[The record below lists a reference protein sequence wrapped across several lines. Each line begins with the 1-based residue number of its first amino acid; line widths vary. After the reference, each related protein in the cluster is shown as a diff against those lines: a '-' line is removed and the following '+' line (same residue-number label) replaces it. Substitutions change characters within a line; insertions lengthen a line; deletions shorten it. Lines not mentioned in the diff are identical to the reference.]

1 MTVRLKPGD
10 LIWMEC
16 LPGGL
21 CIFLEHFTKRET
33 TVSDYYKIYHAT
45 QGIQK
50 MPDYYFISLDEA
62 AHLGYTT
69 GREWENDWNADL

>member
-1 MTVRLKPGD
+1 
-10 LIWMEC
+10 MEC

-21 CIFLEHFTKRET
+21 CVFLEHFTKRET
-33 TVSDYYKIYHAT
+33 TVSDYYKIYHPA

-62 AHLGYTT
+62 KELGYT
-69 GREWENDWNADL
+69 